1 MERTE
6 EIRATLINLFE
17 DKIVCAD
24 CGRKLY
30 FHRKRVDKR
39 KDGAWYA
46 FYECSSSV
54 KRGNLCTPHYTRQD
68 KLEADVLAAIQ
79 LQVKAALNYDKLLAK
94 LRNSEGERS
103 IDNGQIAQQGT
114 HEELLKQPGIYQD
127 FVNIRKSASGWSLA

>member
-17 DKIVCAD
+17 DKTVCAD

-39 KDGAWYA
+39 NDGSWYA

-54 KRGNLCTPHYTRQD
+54 KRGNLCTPHYRC
-68 KLEADVLAAIQ
+68 V
-79 LQVKAALNYDKLLAK
+79 
-94 LRNSEGERS
+94 
-103 IDNGQIAQQGT
+103 
-114 HEELLKQPGIYQD
+114 
-127 FVNIRKSASGWSLA
+127 

>member
-39 KDGAWYA
+39 KDGALGKTIH
-46 FYECSSSV
+46 SS
-54 KRGNLCTPHYTRQD
+54 
-68 KLEADVLAAIQ
+68 
-79 LQVKAALNYDKLLAK
+79 
-94 LRNSEGERS
+94 RS
-103 IDNGQIAQQGT
+103 IC
-114 HEELLKQPGIYQD
+114 
-127 FVNIRKSASGWSLA
+127 